1 MIPDFTVC
9 TVSFHEQ
16 KHAAGAIAVCADAL
30 ITHDRD
36 FSPVRSLLV
45 LPWRTSGI
53 VSIMQIIVR
62 KEARRLVVLV
72 DGREEGS
79 HPVTLGRNWAADK
92 AVEGDEATPL
102 GEFYICAKNPR
113 SKFFLSLCISY
124 PNAEDAERGLEADLI
139 TPAEHTAIL
148 DATARRAMPPQNTRL
163 GGQIYI
169 HGEDPRAAAPAGA
182 LVSSGTRGCI
192 ALQNSAMQELFDR
205 TALGTL
211 VIITR

>member
-1 MIPDFTVC
+1 M
-9 TVSFHEQ
+9 
-16 KHAAGAIAVCADAL
+16 
-30 ITHDRD
+30 R
-36 FSPVRSLLV
+36 
-45 LPWRTSGI
+45 
-53 VSIMQIIVR
+53 IIVR
-62 KEARRLVVLV
+62 KEARRLVVSV
-72 DGREEGS
+72 DGREERS
-79 HPVTLGRNWAADK
+79 YPVTLGRNRAADK

-124 PNAEDAERGLEADLI
+124 PNVEDAERGLETDLI
-139 TPAEHTAIL
+139 TPAEHAAIL

-169 HGEDPRAAAPAGA
+169 HGEDPRVAAPAGE
-182 LVSSGTRGCI
+182 LVRPGTRGCI

-205 TALGTL
+205 TTLGTP